1 MHNLIP
7 NMNLR
12 FPCFFLL
19 ILVYANAAYGIEL
32 FLKNGDRLQGELIM
46 ESDDHL
52 MIRHPILGDLEIA
65 KSSLAELPFVEAPTP
80 KPSPKEPYPTTTP
93 KIVKTTSSG
102 DPSSEEVDGTGE
114 GYSMV
119 SKIPI
124 FVWNSPKELI
134 RTLQNMNSKVGLSFN
149 DKSSRRDQT
158 DLRFF
163 YNSQWKN
170 GKSEYRFD
178 TDYRFRETDGDVSE
192 DRYSG
197 NFRFR
202 RQQQRNFFIQA
213 STLYK
218 RDPIREIN
226 HELEQGAGIGWKNK
240 ISPAFEYSMGGEVS
254 FRWEDLSPG
263 NKAIGGTNLVTSLFE
278 DSILA
283 LSEAYHLIQEAETYL
298 NPENSEDWGYSLDLK
313 LDGKITKGLSFRL
326 GYEYSFENLV
336 PKNVPQK
343 ETLFSS
349 SLLYTF

>member
-1 MHNLIP
+1 
-7 NMNLR
+7 MNLR

-19 ILVYANAAYGIEL
+19 ILVYANAAFGIEL
-32 FLKNGDRLQGELIM
+32 FLKNGDRLLGELIM

-52 MIRHPILGDLEIA
+52 TIRHPILGDLEIA
-65 KSSLAELPFVEAPTP
+65 KSALAELPLEETVPPRSNPRNKRTFAQISPGENPT
-80 KPSPKEPYPTTTP
+80 
-93 KIVKTTSSG
+93 G
-102 DPSSEEVDGTGE
+102 EEVDGTGE
-114 GYSMV
+114 GYSMATI
-119 SKIPI
+119 IPEYI
-124 FVWNSPKELI
+124 GYTPMKLIQSLKKMNAEL
-134 RTLQNMNSKVGLSFN
+134 GLSFT

-163 YNSQWKN
+163 YNSKWEEGKN
-170 GKSEYRFD
+170 EYRFD
-178 TDYRFRETDGDVSE
+178 TDYRYSESDKDVSE

-197 NFRFR
+197 DFRFR
-202 RQQQRNFFIQA
+202 RQQQRNMFIQA

-226 HELEQGAGIGWKNK
+226 HQLEQGAGIGWKNK
-240 ISPAFEYSMGGEVS
+240 VSPAFQYSMGGEVR
-254 FRWEDLSPG
+254 FRWEDLSSG
-263 NKAIGGTNLVTSLFE
+263 NKAIGGTNLVTSVFE

-298 NPENSEDWGYSLDLK
+298 NPENSEDWGYSLDLN

-326 GYEYSFENLV
+326 GYEYSFENLI
-336 PKNVPQK
+336 PQNVPQE